1 MAKQL
6 GVYKRI
12 KEIDLRRLAKFGD
25 GKIEILTDYV
35 LGRCVPSVKTNAA
48 KILVNQLVLDKRLN
62 TVSANVFIL
71 QKLNLFTH
79 TFSLHR

>member
-6 GVYKRI
+6 GVYKRL
-12 KEIDLRRLAKFGD
+12 KALDLRRLARFGD

-48 KILVNQLVLDKRLN
+48 KVLVSQLVLDKKLN
-62 TVSANVFIL
+62 TVSTNVFIS

-79 TFSLHR
+79 KFSMHR